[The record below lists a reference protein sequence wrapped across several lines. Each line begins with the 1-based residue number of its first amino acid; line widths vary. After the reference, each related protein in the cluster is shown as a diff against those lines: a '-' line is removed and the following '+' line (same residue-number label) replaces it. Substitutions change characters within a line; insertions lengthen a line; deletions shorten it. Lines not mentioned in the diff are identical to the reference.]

1 LYSLN
6 IDAIPLVI
14 EPFFK
19 DEKFLIGIGKS
30 MRLYEI
36 GKKKLLLK
44 AEVRNLS
51 SAINQIRTI
60 GKKIYVTFISDSFH
74 LFKYI
79 PEEKTFYDI
88 AEDQLPKFITAMNIL
103 DSETVCA
110 GDKFGNIFVGRLT

>member
-1 LYSLN
+1 MYSLN

-103 DSETVCA
+103 DS
-110 GDKFGNIFVGRLT
+110 